1 MPKINRTLDR
11 AIDILQLIHE
21 SKEPLSIKEI
31 SDAMEMPVT
40 STFDIIHTLLHR
52 DYLEAVKMEPKH
64 IKSVR
69 WHIGLE

>member
-52 DYLEAVKMEPKH
+52 DL
-64 IKSVR
+64 S
-69 WHIGLE
+69 